1 MWAPKLMRTESTR
14 LGSVRVQQRCG
25 HRSDCCRRIRCW
37 FELVSLRSCL
47 LGSSSRSL
55 LLHQIHKSII
65 RFALLLFGLPAQFLR
80 ASPGGILFQRSLR
93 FSNAGK
99 AGFTASELRWDVLFS
114 LFNAQPLVFLLV
126 DRARSLQQ
134 FFDLERQPLLLLGHP
149 LVGHR
154 LVLARVRLHLRAI
167 ECDVSEPHQ
176 TCFLAK
182 LQDFEEERFQC
193 LQVDQPKL
201 VDRREVGM
209 TFSSQHPEWNVLV
222 GRPRDPPR
230 RIDAGAVGVQKQRDH
245 HSRRVRSL
253 ASRVLGLDRD
263 LDRAQ
268 LYLIDDVQDEVREM
282 IFWEP
287 LERGRRE
294 QERLSRSPRTVLLR
308 HEGSLLPDGTSLWHR
323 KRRLTPHLL
332 EAPTRQRAEGPSR
345 QSQAQARCREAHAP
359 HQVDERTPGC
369 MIATGTG
376 TGTGTGLA

>member
-1 MWAPKLMRTESTR
+1 M
-14 LGSVRVQQRCG
+14 
-25 HRSDCCRRIRCW
+25 
-37 FELVSLRSCL
+37 
-47 LGSSSRSL
+47 
-55 LLHQIHKSII
+55 
-65 RFALLLFGLPAQFLR
+65 
-80 ASPGGILFQRSLR
+80 
-93 FSNAGK
+93 
-99 AGFTASELRWDVLFS
+99 SELRWDVLFS

-209 TFSSQHPEWNVLV
+209 TFSSQHPEWNVFV
-222 GRPRDPPR
+222 GRPRDPPESKNGIASPR
-230 RIDAGAVGVQKQRDH
+230 NHGIK
-245 HSRRVRSL
+245 SRRR
-253 ASRVLGLDRD
+253 
-263 LDRAQ
+263 
-268 LYLIDDVQDEVREM
+268 
-282 IFWEP
+282 
-287 LERGRRE
+287 
-294 QERLSRSPRTVLLR
+294 SRSAQRSIPDETTSKNSCWSKWTSYRKLACMVTFDHEKLEVYQLAVEYADIAEEIAQELQPGHAHVRDQLR
-308 HEGSLLPDGTSLWHR
+308 RASDSIVNYTAKGAGEFNPPEKARFYRSLLPDGTSLWHR

-332 EAPTRQRAEGPSR
+332 EAPTRQRAEAPSR
-345 QSQAQARCREAHAP
+345 QSQAQALCRDAHAP

-369 MIATGTG
+369 MIAIGTG
-376 TGTGTGLA
+376 TGTRTRTGLAVSLRATRS